1 MNDNRPIKVFLAD
14 DHPLLRAGLRLS
26 LNKEENIEV
35 IGEAGDGF
43 SAVEKIQAS
52 TPDVSLIDVDMPGL
66 SGIKAIR
73 MLRKVVPEMKI
84 LVLSTH
90 SGETYIHDA
99 MRAGADGYLLKSI
112 EVRELVRVIESF
124 CGDGSVVS
132 PYLVNLSVDLEVG
145 QTASDSIVGSTLT
158 LREKEILRA
167 VTEGRSNK
175 EISESLSI
183 SAETVKS
190 HIKSIYRKLK
200 VKNRVEAGRVATEH
214 HLLD

>member
-1 MNDNRPIKVFLAD
+1 MNANRPIRVFLAD

-43 SAVEKIQAS
+43 GAVEKIQIS
-52 TPDVSLIDVDMPGL
+52 PPDLSLIDVDMPGL

-73 MLRKVVPEMKI
+73 MLRKIVPKMKI

-90 SGETYIHDA
+90 SDETYIRDA

-112 EVRELVRVIESF
+112 EVQELVRIIESF
-124 CGDGSVVS
+124 CAYGSAVS
-132 PYLVNLSVDLEVG
+132 PYLLNLSLDPEAR
-145 QTASDSIVGSTLT
+145 QKASDTILDSTLT

-167 VTEGRSNK
+167 VTEGRGNR

-200 VKNRVEAGRVATEH
+200 VKNRVEAGRVASER
-214 HLLD
+214 HLLV